1 LATDKKERG
10 SWLFLALSPS
20 LNYFAISIFI
30 YKFAFMNNLWEDVKK
45 TVSEWSV
52 VASEKAEEFT
62 HNSKLRLDILQL
74 ERKISSMYVK
84 LGLYVFNKTKEKN
97 VLSFVGDKRY
107 ISLIDNIVDIKKK
120 IKDKKDKID
129 NPDYEV
135 FDSKEDISNEK

>member
-1 LATDKKERG
+1 
-10 SWLFLALSPS
+10 
-20 LNYFAISIFI
+20 
-30 YKFAFMNNLWEDVKK
+30 MNNLWEDVKK

-74 ERKISSMYVK
+74 ERKLSSMYVK

-107 ISLIDNIVDIKKK
+107 ISLIDNVVDIKKK
-120 IKDKKDKID
+120 IKDKKNEID
-129 NPDYEV
+129 NPDDEE
-135 FDSKEDISNEK
+135 FDSTENFSNQDQE

>member
-1 LATDKKERG
+1 
-10 SWLFLALSPS
+10 
-20 LNYFAISIFI
+20 
-30 YKFAFMNNLWEDVKK
+30 MNNLWEDVKK

-74 ERKISSMYVK
+74 ERKLSSMYVK

-107 ISLIDNIVDIKKK
+107 ISLIDNVVDIKKK
-120 IKDKKDKID
+120 IKDKKDEID
-129 NPDYEV
+129 NPDHET
-135 FDSKEDISNEK
+135 FDSAEDISNQDQE